1 MDKKNNNGSIL
12 QIILKLS
19 FHETISLVL
28 GVLAISSHHVN
39 AQHLSNKDVWK
50 LQAVVSD
57 FLKYRDSPTPQDK
70 TRNSELI
77 IMCFETDSNSNV
89 SKIHLLA
96 DTKNTDSTY
105 AMLSRMT
112 VVDFKKWHPEN
123 CKNKVI
129 IMPVYSAG
137 QAAES
142 RDTLIKNNYAD
153 IVFANLLWAI
163 QRPARAINEQHNT
176 IIVNP
181 YNYQTPG
188 RNTIH
193 LATDAEFKPR
203 H

>member
-1 MDKKNNNGSIL
+1 MKTTFFLFAVFMMPG
-12 QIILKLS
+12 
-19 FHETISLVL
+19 HRV
-28 GVLAISSHHVN
+28 H
-39 AQHLSNKDVWK
+39 AQHLTNKEAWS
-50 LQAVVSD
+50 LQAVFSD
-57 FLKYRDSPTPQDK
+57 FLKERDLATPENR
-70 TRNSELI
+70 TRSSELI
-77 IMCFETDSNSNV
+77 IICLETDINSNV

-129 IMPVYSAG
+129 IMPVYSMG

-153 IVFANLLWAI
+153 IVFADLLWAI
-163 QRPARAINEQHNT
+163 QRPARVINEQHNT